1 MTDLEMVEMAGYLF
15 AAWATG
21 YGMGLLITTFR
32 KFADKI

>member
-1 MTDLEMVEMAGYLF
+1 MSTIGWLEISGWLL

-21 YGMGLLITTFR
+21 YGMGLVVLHLR